1 MFKANNNTKILS
13 LIGIFTVFAVTMVT
27 GPMALSMG
35 DNTAFAKSGNKDND
49 ADQGIEQEQSSDQN
63 AQCVSGESIVA
74 SCNNLSAKA
83 MANEGNNAAGQQG
96 GGDEDGGG
104 PGDEDGGGPGGHAD
118 QGIEQEQNSR
128 QNAQCVSGESIVASC
143 NNLSAKA
150 MANEGNNAAGQQGGD
165 GEGGSSDADQGIEQ
179 EQSSDQD
186 AQCVSGEDAIVS
198 CNNAEFQALVNSGN
212 QALAQ
217 D

>member
-27 GPMALSMG
+27 GPIALSMG
-35 DNTAFAKSGNKDND
+35 DNTAFAKSGHKDND
-49 ADQGIEQEQSSDQN
+49 
-63 AQCVSGESIVA
+63 
-74 SCNNLSAKA
+74 
-83 MANEGNNAAGQQG
+83 
-96 GGDEDGGG
+96 
-104 PGDEDGGGPGGHAD
+104 AD

-128 QNAQCVSGESIVASC
+128 QNSQCVSGESIVLSC

-165 GEGGSSDADQGIEQ
+165 GEGGSGDADQGIEQ

>member
-27 GPMALSMG
+27 GPIALSMG
-35 DNTAFAKSGNKDND
+35 DNTAFAKSGHKDND

-63 AQCVSGESIVA
+63 
-74 SCNNLSAKA
+74 
-83 MANEGNNAAGQQG
+83 
-96 GGDEDGGG
+96 
-104 PGDEDGGGPGGHAD
+104 
-118 QGIEQEQNSR
+118 
-128 QNAQCVSGESIVASC
+128 
-143 NNLSAKA
+143 
-150 MANEGNNAAGQQGGD
+150 
-165 GEGGSSDADQGIEQ
+165 
-179 EQSSDQD
+179 

-217 D
+217 E